1 MAKGDRLQINSR
13 KLEAK
18 LDAFLKEPDT
28 EPPQTDNATKKPYKR
43 PSNHYKTI
51 TIPFD
56 EPTYNALLVAS
67 KKADRKPTDFIK
79 RAINKAIKTGLKWYV
94 PNGFEFDI

>member
-1 MAKGDRLQINSR
+1 MSKTTEVGRYLKKGLELKLFGFFRQADR
-13 KLEAK
+13 
-18 LDAFLKEPDT
+18 
-28 EPPQTDNATKKPYKR
+28 KPYKR

-67 KKADRKPTDFIK
+67 KKANRKPTDFIK
-79 RAINKAIKTGLKWYV
+79 QAIKKAIKPGLK
-94 PNGFEFDI
+94 